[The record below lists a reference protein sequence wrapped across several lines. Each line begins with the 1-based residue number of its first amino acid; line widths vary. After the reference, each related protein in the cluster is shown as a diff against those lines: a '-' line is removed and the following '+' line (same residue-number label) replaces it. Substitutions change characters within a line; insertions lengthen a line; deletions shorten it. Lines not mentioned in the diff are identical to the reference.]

1 MKQKFLISC
10 LPKIIRIA
18 ILLLEFNSYPYLRT
32 GIKKSIPVMPEII
45 ICQFTSNVQI
55 KRI

>member
-32 GIKKSIPVMPEII
+32 GIKKIIPIKPEII
-45 ICQFTSNVQI
+45 IY
-55 KRI
+55 